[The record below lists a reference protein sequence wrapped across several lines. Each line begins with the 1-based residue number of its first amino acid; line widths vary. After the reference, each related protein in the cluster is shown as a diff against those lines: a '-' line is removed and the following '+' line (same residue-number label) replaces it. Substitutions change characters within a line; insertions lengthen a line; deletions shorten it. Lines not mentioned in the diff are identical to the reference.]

1 MTPEDERLIRKRTEE
16 GTPALAVADRRHL
29 LAELDRVRLDLELR
43 TRDYGIT
50 SERLG
55 NARKAMRR
63 YKEQR
68 DDARA
73 RVPYL
78 LAEIDRLRSE
88 DVEPMTP
95 DDEALLDRI
104 LSRKEMS

>member
-1 MTPEDERLIRKRTEE
+1 MTPEEERLIRKRTEE
-16 GTPALAVADRRHL
+16 GTPTLAVADRRHL
-29 LAELDRVRLDLELR
+29 LAELDRVRVALEIR

-55 NARKAMRR
+55 RARKAMQR

-73 RVPYL
+73 RVPSL
-78 LAEIDRLRSE
+78 LAEIDRMRSE

-95 DDEALLDRI
+95 DDKALLDRI
-104 LSRKEMS
+104 LSRREAS